1 MQSKTESE
9 QAHPISQRFRGFLP
23 VVVDVETGGLI
34 PKTDALLDI
43 ASVLLRL
50 DGDGWLRRGETHR
63 FHVLPF
69 PNANIEPAALE
80 INRIDPHHPLRP
92 AIPER
97 DALQRVFREV
107 HQEMRNTECTR
118 AILVGHNAHF
128 DLSFLNEAGT
138 RAGIKRNP
146 FHPFSVF
153 DTATLGGGAFGQTVL
168 ARAAD
173 AAGID
178 WDADAAHSAA
188 YDAEQTAELFCEIVN
203 RFRPT
208 FESALSTPS
217 NDKDK
222 E

>member
-1 MQSKTESE
+1 
-9 QAHPISQRFRGFLP
+9 
-23 VVVDVETGGLI
+23 
-34 PKTDALLDI
+34 
-43 ASVLLRL
+43 
-50 DGDGWLRRGETHR
+50 
-63 FHVLPF
+63 
-69 PNANIEPAALE
+69 
-80 INRIDPHHPLRP
+80 
-92 AIPER
+92 
-97 DALQRVFREV
+97 
-107 HQEMRNTECTR
+107 
-118 AILVGHNAHF
+118 
-128 DLSFLNEAGT
+128 
-138 RAGIKRNP
+138 
-146 FHPFSVF
+146 
-153 DTATLGGGAFGQTVL
+153 GQTVL